1 MDNKLTSFFKINSK
15 YLNFIVDDNYLK
27 QNLYTPNYKVP
38 IKHSNEIYKNKP
50 DYIIILAWNYAEHI
64 LQKHKELKKKN
75 VKFIIPFPEVKIV
88 K

>member
-1 MDNKLTSFFKINSK
+1 M
-15 YLNFIVDDNYLK
+15 
-27 QNLYTPNYKVP
+27 
-38 IKHSNEIYKNKP
+38 KNKP